1 MRNSENTKEAEEI
14 LVRISEELSRQ
25 KRTQSD
31 LIAFLDLPKGAFSN
45 WKAGKSR
52 NFCEHLGA
60 ISKFLNVSAEYLVTG
75 KDAEK
80 NIENPREIELL
91 DWYRKLSPEK
101 QDAIRQMAKLLAE

>member
-45 WKAGKSR
+45 WNAGKSR

-60 ISKFLNVSAEYLVTG
+60 ISNFLNVSAEYLVTG

>member
-14 LVRISEELSRQ
+14 LVRISEELARQ

-60 ISKFLNVSAEYLVTG
+60 ISEFLNVSTEYLVTG
-75 KDAEK
+75 KDVQK
-80 NIENPREIELL
+80 TITNPREVELL
-91 DWYRKLSPEK
+91 TWYRKLSPEK

>member
-101 QDAIRQMAKLLAE
+101 QDAIRQMAKLLVE